1 MATTQSISAIE
12 ILLDAGRTLIKG
24 KRDQFHR
31 TQRRNKVYRDTLN
44 ELSSLS
50 ERGLSD
56 LGIHPSN
63 IKQVALETAN
73 GI

>member
-12 ILLDAGRTLIKG
+12 ILLDAGRTLIER
-24 KRDQFHR
+24 KRDQFHT

-56 LGIHPSN
+56 LGIHSSN
-63 IKQVALETAN
+63 IKQVALEAAN
-73 GI
+73 GV